1 MGSDRGVDMISN
13 QRVIDSFLRKEIN
26 SSGHLMS
33 DGKRLISYQTCIAQY
48 TSLGD
53 LLVNM
58 TSYSVTTSK
67 HRNMLLRSSHYY
79 NIIKLDNIPGGA
91 ESLLEYY
98 YPKD

>member
-1 MGSDRGVDMISN
+1 MISN

-79 NIIKLDNIPGGA
+79 NIIKLDNIPRGA
-91 ESLLEYY
+91 ENLLEYY